1 MKYLTLLTLF
11 FCLSS
16 TAFGKI
22 YDSFMCYTHVNTVV
36 LFGILKEQPTLRLNY
51 YRLDQNPTT
60 IDLKIKKYDRSSRT
74 IEAIGSYQG
83 QDLIHVKSQNG
94 SGVADI
100 NLMPFPGSEDV
111 SFENEDVLC
120 YFGKFED

>member
-11 FCLSS
+11 FCLSN
-16 TAFGKI
+16 TVFGKI

-36 LFGILKEQPTLRLNY
+36 LFGILKEEPTLRLNH

-60 IDLKIKKYDRSSRT
+60 IDLKIKTYDRSTRT
-74 IEAIGSYQG
+74 IEAIGSHNG
-83 QDLIHVKSQNG
+83 QDLIHVRSQNG
-94 SGVADI
+94 SGDADI